1 MTREVNCH
9 IPLRLRV
16 VGDLDDARRDSLRA
30 RLVPALTAQIGVATQ
45 IIEERVGAID
55 APRLHAP
62 TITFAPSVS
71 ERQQRQVRGV
81 VTQSIEAALRESG
94 LARRG
99 VPASI
104 AQGEARSAL
113 IPVGYRSPH
122 SADAG
127 QHARVARRPGPRW
140 IIRNELHVRMQLRR
154 YIQYLEFVGTAAHAP
169 SDIPDQMR
177 ALYAAHL
184 DEVYPA
190 TVWLVVA
197 RDWILAEDLAREA
210 LAHFTQRVPS
220 SETVFEAHAFIDA
233 PRRELVALAEGAG
246 LARLPNLASN
256 RGRRTPDGRVEL
268 APGGMMLFTAMALP
282 IVRLGELAASAEE
295 IAIPLHFRDLG
306 FLVDPE
312 SFARI
317 FEVSWADY
325 IGEWGDEPV
334 MLRILPVFPLERV
347 AYDTL
352 NYLVHDG
359 VRAIVPTG
367 SWVFGE
373 LRLFNQRTMDWLP
386 PTARRDSG
394 VIAVSDSAA
403 KDLPAER
410 EQGMWE
416 PNWSGAF
423 VYVVLGPDEAHLNA
437 ARFRPE
443 ARRVAD
449 RLLPYLNR
457 DPRELSWAGELLG
470 FLRRSYEEAHPN
482 LVIPR
487 ATAFEFLLA
496 ELEVRGLFDRLFT
509 LLDQAFVADLS
520 LYVMRLALQTRY
532 ANHPRIL
539 QMVEFWNAQYRRTL
553 SHTYLVRE
561 GEIWL
566 EHRPDWR
573 LRIGQVL
580 GEIASIYT
588 VSSTGKRLKE
598 TRRQALRAAIEDET
612 GLLYQRMLR
621 GQETRPMSQEQL
633 ANTIL
638 AAAAQRTHITND
650 DFEEVTVER
659 SARLVGLTV
668 RTDRGITYT
677 EVAYDIVERINSQ
690 GSWETVEGGHR
701 VERDSAF
708 ELFTYAW
715 VLQNEA
721 TVIEAFS
728 IGVAVIAVIA
738 VAWEVGAI
746 AFLVELGGGATTV
759 GISIGLSEAIYLF
772 RVAFGD
778 ARFSLEGFLM
788 AALDG
793 YLMSVGFRGAGFL
806 GRGAARLIGTQSLER
821 IVGGWVAE
829 RLVVGTV
836 GGAGT
841 AALTMFSHDL
851 INVLANRGRW
861 TSPGEYVR
869 QMGWGA
875 LFGVVFEFG
884 AGALQ
889 PILRVGGRSGL
900 ETLAEAVQ
908 RVRDAGLSPA
918 RWTALMAEALGKLE
932 RQFGS
937 FLESAASRDLMEAF
951 RERIAQ
957 VSARLGGEIRLAL
970 FRRILELSPEALTS
984 GAVGGLEK
992 FLTAS
997 ATHLSD
1003 EAIIGLLNRLSP
1015 AQLRRYLEALNLLA
1029 DGEVGLLAAGNHL
1042 ETLADSPHLLTLFEG
1057 QGHTAWEL
1065 LHGTFGGSVPAT
1077 ERFLTRLSR
1086 HGAEQQT
1093 HALDI
1098 LRRPG
1103 QRITPDGLLSTLDGT
1118 GTLADTEVAG
1128 LDRLYGTR
1136 ATHAALNDLLRTT
1149 PHGSLARLLRFA
1161 GALEQE
1167 AVDALAVNGQLEQ
1180 LAKAPALLGFADSW
1194 GATRAYDVLSGPFGG
1209 SIAQMEPFVARLNT
1223 LDRALQ
1229 SRAQDIL
1236 LRANQRITSEGLLQT
1251 LERAGGL
1258 DDPALAGLDRLYGTA
1273 LERDAI
1279 DALLRDTPQGNLVP
1293 LLEFLGERGVGDM
1306 TQLANDGY
1314 IPALARSPRVLDFTR
1329 RPGNLRAIRS
1339 IVARGGN
1346 AADVIGALEAFME
1359 RNATL
1364 SADEMH
1370 DALVQVRDLLDLTR
1384 ARGIPT
1390 PAAIE
1395 TAAEVGGQAGYPGG
1409 QAARDVRNLLSDN
1422 TVLPVARRMLEL
1434 PAGAV
1439 RVDTA
1444 GPGVAAPDVLFTTAD
1459 GGHIGREATSSNIP
1473 NTRPETAANDLTANL
1488 RNRLL
1493 DKVGSY
1499 GPGGTAD
1506 RPGLN
1511 YRSREIDLQVRPSGN
1526 GVNFDALLTPDFL
1539 NNVMDEVRRRDANL
1553 GRISRIRFYDSRGA
1567 LIYTWTP

>member
-9 IPLRLRV
+9 IPLRLRI
-16 VGDLDDARRDSLRA
+16 VGELDDAERDALRA
-30 RLVPALTAQIGVATQ
+30 RLVPALAARIGVATQ
-45 IIEERVGAID
+45 TIEERVGAID

-71 ERQQRQVRGV
+71 ERQQRQVRGL
-81 VTQSIEAALRESG
+81 VTQSIAAALLESG
-94 LARRG
+94 LALRG
-99 VPASI
+99 VPASTTP
-104 AQGEARSAL
+104 AAGGAAL
-113 IPVGYRSPH
+113 IPVGYRPAAH
-122 SADAG
+122 ITATRP
-127 QHARVARRPGPRW
+127 ARAARRSGPRW
-140 IIRNELHVRMQLRR
+140 VVRNELHIRIQLRR
-154 YIQYLEFVGTAAHAP
+154 YIQYLEFVETAAHAP

-184 DEVYPA
+184 DETRPA

-197 RDWILAEDLAREA
+197 RDWIPAEDLAREA
-210 LAHFTQRVPS
+210 LARFTQRVPS
-220 SETVFEAHAFIDA
+220 SETVFEAHAFVDA
-233 PRRELVALAEGAG
+233 PRRELLALAEGAG
-246 LARLPNLASN
+246 LARLPSLASN

-268 APGGMMLFTAMALP
+268 APGGMMLFIAMALP

-312 SFARI
+312 SFVRI

-325 IGEWGDEPV
+325 VGEWGDEPV
-334 MLRILPVFPLERV
+334 TLRILPVFPLERV

-352 NYLVHDG
+352 NYLTRSA
-359 VRAIVPTG
+359 VRETIPTG
-367 SWVFGE
+367 SWMFGA
-373 LRLFNQRTMDWLP
+373 LRLFNRRTMDWLP
-386 PTARRDSG
+386 PAARGDSG

-403 KDLPAER
+403 NGLPAER

-423 VYVVLGPDEAHLNA
+423 VYVALGPDEAHLNA

-470 FLRRSYEEAHPN
+470 FLRRNYEETHPN

-487 ATAFEFLLA
+487 AVAFEFLLA
-496 ELEVRGLFDRLFT
+496 ELEARGLFDRLFT
-509 LLDQAFVADLS
+509 LLDRAFVADLS
-520 LYVMRLALQTRY
+520 LYVVRLALQTRY
-532 ANHPRIL
+532 ASHPRIR
-539 QMVEFWNAQYRRTL
+539 QMIEFWNAQYRRTL
-553 SHTYLVRE
+553 SHTYLARE

-580 GEIASIYT
+580 GEVAGIYT

-598 TRRQALRAAIEDET
+598 ARRQALRAAIEEET
-612 GLLYQRMLR
+612 DLLYQRMLR

-633 ANTIL
+633 ANAIL
-638 AAAAQRTHITND
+638 AAAAQRAHITDD
-650 DFEEVTVER
+650 DFEAITVER
-659 SARLVGLTV
+659 SARLVGLTE
-668 RTDRGITYT
+668 RADRGIVYT
-677 EVAYDIVERINSQ
+677 EVAYDIVERINGR

-708 ELFTYAW
+708 ELFIYAW

-721 TVIEAFS
+721 AVIEAFS

-746 AFLVELGGGATTV
+746 AFLIELGGGATAV

-778 ARFSLEGFLM
+778 ARFSLEGFLT

-793 YLMSVGFRGAGFL
+793 YLMAVGFRGAGFL

-841 AALTMFSHDL
+841 AALATFSHDL
-851 INVLANRGRW
+851 VNVLADRGRW

-918 RWTALMAEALGKLE
+918 RWTALMAEALGKLG
-932 RQFGS
+932 RQCES

-957 VSARLGGEIRLAL
+957 VSARLGGEVRLAL

-992 FLTAS
+992 FLAAS
-997 ATHLSD
+997 ATHLGD

-1029 DGEVGLLAAGNHL
+1029 DGEVRLLAAGNHL
-1042 ETLADSPHLLTLFEG
+1042 EALADAPHLLGLFEG
-1057 QGHTAWEL
+1057 QGRAAWEL
-1065 LHGTFGGSVPAT
+1065 LHGTFGGAVPAT
-1077 ERFLTRLSR
+1077 ERFLARLGR

-1093 HALDI
+1093 RALDI

-1103 QRITPDGLLSTLDGT
+1103 QRIPAEGVLL
-1118 GTLADTEVAG
+1118 V
-1128 LDRLYGTR
+1128 
-1136 ATHAALNDLLRTT
+1136 
-1149 PHGSLARLLRFA
+1149 
-1161 GALEQE
+1161 
-1167 AVDALAVNGQLEQ
+1167 
-1180 LAKAPALLGFADSW
+1180 
-1194 GATRAYDVLSGPFGG
+1194 
-1209 SIAQMEPFVARLNT
+1209 
-1223 LDRALQ
+1223 
-1229 SRAQDIL
+1229 
-1236 LRANQRITSEGLLQT
+1236 

-1258 DDPALAGLDRLYGTA
+1258 PEHIVRGLDHLFGTRASRTALVELLGATPAGNMSRLLRLLGVLEQETVEELAARGNVEALAQSAHLLAAVEHQGAGAVWRVLNGPFNASVAD
-1273 LERDAI
+1273 LEQTLTVLADQSLGA
-1279 DALLRDTPQGNLVP
+1279 AEQSSAQSLLFGADPVVASMMQQAA
-1293 LLEFLGERGVGDM
+1293 
-1306 TQLANDGY
+1306 QL
-1314 IPALARSPRVLDFTR
+1314 PPEQALARVRQLATWGESRPIVPEAVERGGFFARGGTSTVYEVVDHPDLLVKQGGGRLPREAQALVDLELLGIPTVYAATR
-1329 RPGNLRAIRS
+1329 RVGEQTFIIVERIEGVSSKDIIGRSSAPFSPPQHAEIVTERTVADLERIHAILTANRANIGDFQFIVRASDGAVFVNDPTAFNVGRGPSGDIANIIDRFRS
-1339 IVARGGN
+1339 IV
-1346 AADVIGALEAFME
+1346 
-1359 RNATL
+1359 
-1364 SADEMH
+1364 
-1370 DALVQVRDLLDLTR
+1370 
-1384 ARGIPT
+1384 
-1390 PAAIE
+1390 
-1395 TAAEVGGQAGYPGG
+1395 
-1409 QAARDVRNLLSDN
+1409 
-1422 TVLPVARRMLEL
+1422 
-1434 PAGAV
+1434 
-1439 RVDTA
+1439 
-1444 GPGVAAPDVLFTTAD
+1444 
-1459 GGHIGREATSSNIP
+1459 
-1473 NTRPETAANDLTANL
+1473 
-1488 RNRLL
+1488 
-1493 DKVGSY
+1493 
-1499 GPGGTAD
+1499 
-1506 RPGLN
+1506 
-1511 YRSREIDLQVRPSGN
+1511 
-1526 GVNFDALLTPDFL
+1526 
-1539 NNVMDEVRRRDANL
+1539 RRRQQ
-1553 GRISRIRFYDSRGA
+1553 
-1567 LIYTWTP
+1567 